1 MGTRRQLELGA
12 MLQDGAD
19 SGMSAGLNRQT
30 AERLDVESEAAFLA
44 RLQGI
49 TEALAATAQRYDAS
63 GEFPHDNF
71 RLLHEHNLL
80 ALTVPSAL
88 GGGGAGL
95 KQAQQV
101 ISAVA
106 RGEPSTALILV
117 MQYLQ
122 HARLQLTP
130 NWPEHLRRQVA
141 LDAVNHGALLNA
153 LRVEPDLGSPSRGGL
168 PATTARR
175 TAEGWRISGRKIY
188 STGSHGLTWFN
199 VWARSDDADPL
210 VGVWL
215 VHKDSPGVRIV
226 EDWDHLGMRA
236 TCSHQVVFED
246 VLVPLEH
253 AVNVSPAS
261 SAQPEL
267 DATGVLWM
275 SVLLSSVYDGIAQSA
290 RDWLVAF
297 LETRQPSNLGAALSS
312 LPRFQEAVGHI
323 DTLLFANRTLIESA
337 THGLTP
343 ASHASQI
350 KYLVTSNAIRAVEL
364 AIEATGNPGLS
375 RSNPL
380 QRHYRN
386 VICGRV
392 HTPQNDVVLQG
403 VGKAVFAG
411 RKEQA

>member
-1 MGTRRQLELGA
+1 
-12 MLQDGAD
+12 
-19 SGMSAGLNRQT
+19 MSAGLNRQPGAPVV
-30 AERLDVESEAAFLA
+30 AETEPAFAA

-49 TEALAATAQRYDAS
+49 TERLTETAQHYDQTA
-63 GEFPHDNF
+63 EFPHENF
-71 RLLHEHNLL
+71 RLLHEHGLL
-80 ALTVPSAL
+80 GLTVEGAL
-88 GGGGAGL
+88 GGGDADL
-95 KQAQQV
+95 KRAQQV

-106 RGEPSTALILV
+106 KGEPSTALILV
-117 MQYLQ
+117 MQYIQ
-122 HARLQLTP
+122 HARIREVK
-130 NWPEHLRRQVA
+130 NWPEHLYRQVA
-141 LDAVNHGALLNA
+141 LDAVNKGALINA

-168 PATTARR
+168 PATIARR

-199 VWARSDDADPL
+199 VWARSDDADPR

-215 VHKDSPGVRIV
+215 VRKDSPGVRIV

-236 TCSHQVVFED
+236 TSSHEVIFDD
-246 VLVPLEH
+246 VLVPLDH
-253 AVNVSPAS
+253 AVNTSPAS
-261 SAQPEL
+261 SPQPEL
-267 DATGVLWM
+267 DATGLLWM

-290 RDWLVAF
+290 RDWLVGF
-297 LETRQPSNLGAALSS
+297 LEQRTPSNLGASLST
-312 LPRFQEAVGHI
+312 LPRFQEVLGHI
-323 DTLLFANRTLIESA
+323 DTLLFANRTLLESA
-337 THGLTP
+337 THGLTS
-343 ASHASQI
+343 AGHASQI

-386 VICGRV
+386 VVCGRV

-411 RKEQA
+411 RAVRQ

>member
-1 MGTRRQLELGA
+1 
-12 MLQDGAD
+12 
-19 SGMSAGLNRQT
+19 MSVGLNRQT
-30 AERLDVESEAAFLA
+30 TFSPVESAQAFA
-44 RLQGI
+44 ERLQGI
-49 TEALAATAQRYDAS
+49 TAQLAETAQRYDDS
-63 GEFPHDNF
+63 GEFPFENF
-71 RLLHEHNLL
+71 RLLHEHKLL
-80 ALTVPSAL
+80 GLTVPTSL
-88 GGGGAGL
+88 GGGGADL
-95 KQAQQV
+95 AQAQQV

-117 MQYLQ
+117 MQFLQ
-122 HARLQLTP
+122 HARLHLTP

-141 LDAVNHGALLNA
+141 LDAVNDGALLNA

-175 TAEGWRISGRKIY
+175 TPEGWRLSGRKIY

-215 VHKDSPGVRIV
+215 VRKDSPGVRII

-236 TCSHQVVFED
+236 TCSHEVVFED
-246 VLVPLEH
+246 VLVPLDH
-253 AVNVSPAS
+253 AVNVGPAS

-267 DATGVLWM
+267 DASGLLWM

-290 RDWLVAF
+290 RDWLVQF
-297 LETRQPSNLGAALSS
+297 LETRTPSNLGASLST

-323 DTLLFANRTLIESA
+323 DILLFANRTLIDAAS
-337 THGLTP
+337 HGLTP
-343 ASHASQI
+343 ASHAPQI

-375 RSNPL
+375 RNNPL

-386 VICGRV
+386 VVCGRV

-411 RKEQA
+411 RLSRQG